1 MSSEICLWIMEQAND
16 TDFRGPCEVIIHC
29 DNKKWIVNSERMY
42 GHVIDTFPIRDESS
56 TRYQGSK
63 LRTILEFY
71 QEIRGLIENGQ
82 TVEEIQGVKKL
93 LEDHAEQKVEAKSIV
108 AMSSLSKSGSPLRS
122 SGLGLELSS
131 GGDIDPH
138 SQCLASIAPP
148 RLWLT
153 TFVYRRTCTN
163 QTLEESHY
171 ETH

>member
-122 SGLGLELSS
+122 SGLVPGEHCTSKTVAYDFCVPQNMYKPDLGRKPLR
-131 GGDIDPH
+131 DALIL
-138 SQCLASIAPP
+138 CSI
-148 RLWLT
+148 
-153 TFVYRRTCTN
+153 FVVF
-163 QTLEESHY
+163 L
-171 ETH
+171 